1 MRLSLLIVMLT
12 YCALATAQSP
22 ASAPRNGHTAATGNS
37 SSDTGTSPS
46 VPLAADT
53 LYVCIY
59 QSDSTLYQVN
69 ATTGAAKL
77 VGSMDLDQTCT
88 DLAFRTTTAS
98 GTELF
103 GTSFTN
109 LFRVDP
115 TTGKAKLLPNAYG
128 SGVDNINALVAEP
141 GTGILYGA
149 GGATPG
155 QFISINPTSGKAT
168 VLGSFGKEFS
178 SAGDLEFLKGK
189 LYALVN
195 KSTEGAATYLAT
207 ISLSPGTMGKATNLL
222 PIRLRVNGK
231 LEVQDNVRGLAN
243 RSGVLY
249 AAMETGQLL
258 ILDPTT
264 GMATLKGDNS
274 LSQAGLAISPP

>member
-1 MRLSLLIVMLT
+1 MRFSLLIVMLT
-12 YCALATAQSP
+12 YCGMAIAQSP
-22 ASAPRNGHTAATGNS
+22 ASAPSNGRTAATGTESN
-37 SSDTGTSPS
+37 DKGTAPS

-53 LYVCIY
+53 LYMCVY

-69 ATTGAAKL
+69 AATGAAKL

-88 DLAFRTTTAS
+88 DLAFRKTTAS

-109 LFRVDP
+109 LFRINP
-115 TTGKAKLLPNAYG
+115 ATGKATLLPNAYG
-128 SGVDNINALVAEP
+128 SGIDNINALVAEP
-141 GTGILYGA
+141 GTGILYAA
-149 GGATPG
+149 GGAAPG
-155 QFISINPTSGKAT
+155 QFISVDPTSGKAT

-178 SAGDLEFLKGK
+178 SAGDLEFLKGQ

-222 PIRLRVNGK
+222 PVRLRVNGR
-231 LEVQDNVRGLAN
+231 LEVQDNVWGLAN
-243 RSGVLY
+243 RKGVLY

-258 ILDPTT
+258 ILDAAT
-264 GMATLKGDNS
+264 GIATLVGDDS